1 MSEES
6 ENYTIFN
13 SRALIDVVGNVT
25 DEALK
30 ATKIKQLIGV
40 LGGRFFNWAQRKSLF
55 PLHLGIK
62 CCALEMAA
70 AGAPRFDAERFGYFS
85 VLLQDNAMFCW

>member
-55 PLHLGIK
+55 PYIWELNVVHLK
-62 CCALEMAA
+62 WLQLEHLDLMLK
-70 AGAPRFDAERFGYFS
+70 GSVCFS
-85 VLLQDNAMFCW
+85 VHLQDNAMFC

>member
-1 MSEES
+1 MSEEA

-30 ATKIKQLIGV
+30 ATKIKQ
-40 LGGRFFNWAQRKSLF
+40 
-55 PLHLGIK
+55 
-62 CCALEMAA
+62 
-70 AGAPRFDAERFGYFS
+70 
-85 VLLQDNAMFCW
+85 

>member
-40 LGGRFFNWAQRKSLF
+40 LGGRFLIGLKKKFF

-62 CCALEMAA
+62 CCNLKWLQQEHLDLMPK
-70 AGAPRFDAERFGYFS
+70 GSVCFS
-85 VLLQDNAMFCW
+85 VHLQGNAMFC